1 MKPVHRIKRTAEEVI
16 SLSDPGYLV
25 TVRLP
30 EGRVPTWLNIRRES
44 STILHGKNSCGGYHS
59 FSKRMLQI
67 VSIKEA

>member
-1 MKPVHRIKRTAEEVI
+1 MKPVHRIERTAEEVI
-16 SLSDPGYLV
+16 SLPDPGYLV

-59 FSKRMLQI
+59 FS
-67 VSIKEA
+67 